1 MNCNSKFFLNFDS
14 NVVNIHCI
22 AKLICHF
29 YNPGMQLNKRSMGLT
44 YAKLSISETLPF
56 FLSEGLI
63 NAYQHA
69 HHRIYKNQ
77 Q

>member
-14 NVVNIHCI
+14 NVVNIHWF
-22 AKLICHF
+22 AHQNCHF
-29 YNPGMQLNKRSMGLT
+29 YNLGEKKNKRSMGLT